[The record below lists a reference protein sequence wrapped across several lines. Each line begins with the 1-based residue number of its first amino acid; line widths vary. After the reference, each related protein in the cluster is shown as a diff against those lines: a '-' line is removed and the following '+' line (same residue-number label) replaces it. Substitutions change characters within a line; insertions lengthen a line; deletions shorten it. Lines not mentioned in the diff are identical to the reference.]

1 MSAAAA
7 AVEARDLIHRYG
19 ARRVLEHLA
28 FEFAAPGVV
37 AIRGSN
43 GAGKS
48 TLLKIVA
55 GLLRPSAGA
64 LSVQIDGRDTPP
76 LARHRWIGYAAPD
89 LSFYPEFS
97 AGENLVFAAETRGLD
112 APPRAAQRALEQVG
126 LASRSNDRVAALS
139 SGMLQRLRLAF
150 ALLADPPVL
159 LLDEPGSHL
168 DEAGRAM
175 LTDLVGKRRTTH
187 LVMIATN
194 DEREGALADRSV
206 ELAGRGLGDPA

>member
-1 MSAAAA
+1 MSGA
-7 AVEARDLIHRYG
+7 AVAIQARDLAHRYG

-28 FEFAAPGVV
+28 FEFDAPGVV

-48 TLLKIVA
+48 TLLRIVA
-55 GLLRPSAGA
+55 GLLRPSAGS
-64 LSVQIDGRDTPP
+64 LSVRVDGREAPS

-89 LSFYPEFS
+89 LSFYPEFT
-97 AGENLVFAAETRGLD
+97 AGENLVFAAETRGLASPLD
-112 APPRAAQRALEQVG
+112 AAERALGRVG
-126 LASRSNDRVAALS
+126 LESRRDDRVSALS

-150 ALLADPPVL
+150 ALLAEPPVL

-175 LTDLVGKRRTTH
+175 LTDLVGTLRGTR

-194 DEREGALADRSV
+194 EEREGALADRKV
-206 ELAGRGLGDPA
+206 ELTGRGLGDPA

>member
-1 MSAAAA
+1 MSGATA
-7 AVEARDLIHRYG
+7 AVQARDLVHRYG

-28 FEFAAPGVV
+28 FEFEAPGVV

-64 LSVQIDGRDTPP
+64 LSVRIEGREAPP
-76 LARHRWIGYAAPD
+76 LTRHRWVGYAAPD
-89 LSFYPEFS
+89 LSFYPEFT
-97 AGENLVFAAETRGLD
+97 AGENLVFAAETRGLA
-112 APPRAAQRALEQVG
+112 APPRAAERALEQVG
-126 LASRSNDRVAALS
+126 LESRRDDRVSALS

-150 ALLADPPVL
+150 ALLADPPVV

-168 DEAGRAM
+168 DEAGRTM
-175 LTDLVGKRRTTH
+175 LTDLVGALRPTR
-187 LVMIATN
+187 LVLIATN
-194 DEREGALADRSV
+194 EEREGALAERKV

>member
-1 MSAAAA
+1 VNGAPA
-7 AVEARDLIHRYG
+7 AVQARDLVHRYG
-19 ARRVLEHLA
+19 ARRVLEHLG
-28 FEFAAPGVV
+28 FEFEAPLVV

-48 TLLKIVA
+48 TLLKIIA

-64 LSVQIDGRDTPP
+64 LNVRIDGREAPP
-76 LARHRWIGYAAPD
+76 LTRHRWIGYAAPD
-89 LSFYPEFS
+89 LSFYPEFT
-97 AGENLVFAAETRGLD
+97 AGENLMFAAETRGL
-112 APPRAAQRALEQVG
+112 ASPPRAAEQALERVG
-126 LASRSNDRVAALS
+126 LESRRDDRVSALS

-150 ALLADPPVL
+150 ALLADPPVV

-168 DEAGRAM
+168 DEAGRTM
-175 LTDLVGKRRTTH
+175 LTDLVGALRADR

-194 DEREGALADRSV
+194 EEREGALADRKV